1 MQYEEG
7 AVELSKYRLETAES
21 TYRMAELCYENGGYR
36 DAVKQ
41 YLNKQEEIQSIL
53 KVQGAQ
59 HEDT

>member
-41 YLNKQEEIQSIL
+41 YLNKQKEL
-53 KVQGAQ
+53 
-59 HEDT
+59 